1 MKDEAPNQLTVEEN
15 HYRFVWGL
23 VTILSLLTGTVLFDP
38 LQNSRYFSEEYSLI
52 IIISFL
58 FTLGIW
64 GIYKTVQPIYTVVFQ
79 ILKDHLIIK
88 IFYGEDPVNEY
99 SIPLQSID
107 TITYQARTPPG
118 QNEAL
123 YDFATDYLVVYRSEA
138 EKDYRPLIDIAPEKM
153 ALKIKD
159 IGNIIRF
166 LRKHR
171 SAIRIPEDDRPVLG
185 I

>member
-1 MKDEAPNQLTVEEN
+1 MKDETHYQLTVEEN

-23 VTILSLLTGTVLFDP
+23 VTILSLLMGSILFDP
-38 LQNSRYFSEEYSLI
+38 LQNSRYFAEEYLLI
-52 IIISFL
+52 IFISSL

-64 GIYKTVQPIYTVVFQ
+64 GIYKTVQPIYTVLFEVTNGQ
-79 ILKDHLIIK
+79 LTVQ
-88 IFYGEDPVNEY
+88 IFYGEDTINEY
-99 SIPLQSID
+99 SIPLQTID
-107 TITYQARTPPG
+107 TITYQPRTPPG

-123 YDFATDYLVVYRSEA
+123 YDFATDYLVVYRSES
-138 EKDYRPLIDIAPEKM
+138 EKEFQPLIDIAPEKM

-171 SAIRIPEDDRPVLG
+171 SSIRIPEEDRPVLG

>member
-1 MKDEAPNQLTVEEN
+1 MKDEAPYQLTVEEN

-38 LQNSRYFSEEYSLI
+38 LQNSRNFSQEYFLI

-64 GIYKTVQPIYTVVFQ
+64 GIFKTVQPIYTVFFEVLDNQ
-79 ILKDHLIIK
+79 LKVQVLH
-88 IFYGEDPVNEY
+88 GEDTVNEY
-99 SIPLQSID
+99 KIPLQSID
-107 TITYQARTPPG
+107 TVTYQARTPPR
-118 QNEAL
+118 QDEAL
-123 YDFATDYLVVYRSEA
+123 YDFATDYLVVYRSES
-138 EKDYRPLIDIAPEKM
+138 EEDFQPLIDIAPKKM

-171 SAIRIPEDDRPVLG
+171 SAIRIPENDRPVLG